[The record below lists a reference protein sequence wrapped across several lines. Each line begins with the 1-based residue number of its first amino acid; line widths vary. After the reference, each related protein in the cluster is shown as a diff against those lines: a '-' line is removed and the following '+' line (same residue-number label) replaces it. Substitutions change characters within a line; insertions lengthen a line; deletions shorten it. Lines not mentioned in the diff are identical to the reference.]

1 MRLRAWRSKLGGKY
15 SKPAT
20 LAMNYRRSA
29 WLWLPLAL
37 CTAPMTA
44 VFAAGAPDAEALF
57 AARCQSCHQLGVI
70 APTRAQLGALT
81 VEEIEAA
88 LWHGTM
94 QEHANGLT
102 RPERLAIA
110 RMLAGSGTTAP
121 ARDAGVTRC
130 GTAAKPPETAPGA
143 TDWPGWSLD
152 NRFNRHR
159 PDPTMTADRAARTTL
174 AWAHPFPEHSAFSG
188 AGNSVAV
195 RDATVYAGNLNH
207 WVYALD
213 AAEGC
218 ARWTFRAEGRVRSNV
233 ALEGDTLVFGDLLA
247 NVYALDVDTGRLK
260 WRTRIDWT
268 PGARVT
274 GNLTLH
280 RGVVYAPVSSLE
292 EVQAMRMDLPCCT
305 FRGAVVALDAATGEI
320 RWKTHTIEQYAEYLG
335 ENDMGIARFGPSGV
349 PVWSG
354 ISVDDARGVVYVGN
368 GNQFTEPAVVE
379 SDAVM
384 ALDIATGAKRWVRNL
399 APAQMGGQDIYHLA
413 CEAWWD
419 PERKNC
425 SPENPSGQG
434 DRDIGAPPILTTR
447 ADGKEIIV
455 TGTKDGMLYALDPD
469 AAGAVLWEL
478 RVGRGGEVGGIEFG
492 IAADGRYAY
501 APVTDMDADLSSHGS
516 LTAVDLMTG
525 LPAWRVDAIDARC
538 ADKPVP
544 CGNAVLTPP
553 TVVGEVVFVGLVDGT
568 LRGYATATGAEVFV
582 YDTARAYQGVNG
594 RAGRGGSLGNGGP
607 VVAGNRL
614 YIMSGFNM
622 LNVGMP
628 GNVLLAFDIPPTDS
642 TSRAGRSP
650 ATP

>member
-1 MRLRAWRSKLGGKY
+1 VL
-15 SKPAT
+15 AT
-20 LAMNYRRSA
+20 CRRSA
-29 WLWLPLAL
+29 WVWFSFLL
-37 CTAPMTA
+37 CVAQTA
-44 VFAAGAPDAEALF
+44 VVVAAGAPDAEALF

-110 RMLAGSGTTAP
+110 RMLAGTGAAAP
-121 ARDAGVTRC
+121 ARDAGVTLC
-130 GTAAKPPETAPGA
+130 ASEATPSAVIPGTAA
-143 TDWPGWSLD
+143 WPGWSID
-152 NRFNRHR
+152 NRFNRHQ
-159 PDPTMTADRAARTTL
+159 PDPTMTADRAMRTVL
-174 AWAHPFPEHSAFSG
+174 AWAHPFPEYSAFSG

-195 RDATVYAGNLNH
+195 RDATVYTGNLNH

-213 AAEGC
+213 VVGGC

-233 ALEGDTLVFGDLLA
+233 ALEGDTLVVGDLLA
-247 NVYALDVDTGRLK
+247 NVYALDAENGRLK

-305 FRGAVVALDAATGEI
+305 FRGAVVALDAASGEI
-320 RWKTHTIEQYAEYLG
+320 LWKTHTIEQYAEYLG
-335 ENDMGIARFGPSGV
+335 ENDMGVARFGPSGV

-368 GNQFTEPAVVE
+368 GNQFTEPAVAE

-399 APAQMGGQDIYHLA
+399 APTQMGGQDIYHLA

-447 ADGKEIIV
+447 ADGKEVIIA
-455 TGTKDGMLYALDPD
+455 GTKDGMLYALDPD

-525 LPAWRVDAIDARC
+525 KPAWRVDAIEARC
-538 ADKPVP
+538 ADKPLP

-553 TVVGEVVFVGLVDGT
+553 TVVGEVVFVGLIDGT
-568 LRGYATATGAEVFV
+568 LRGYAAASGAEVFV
-582 YDTARAYQGVNG
+582 YDTARDYQGVNG

-607 VVAGNRL
+607 VVVGDRL
-614 YIMSGFNM
+614 YIMSGFSM
-622 LNVGMP
+622 LNVGLP
-628 GNVLLAFDIPPTDS
+628 GNVLLAFDIPPTGA
-642 TSRAGRSP
+642 TIRPARSP